1 MIKCIYKPTD
11 LRYIFMQSDSPNQEE
26 LIKLES
32 YLNKI
37 PQYMF
42 LPSFAGVPKPEVF
55 LNKFKSKTGNIIYW
69 CHSGL
74 ADTISDWCKKN
85 NIQLTGIDD
94 NLKYRNVP
102 ETLDEFIKY
111 VDSWQMS
118 ITPRPYQ
125 YEAAYEILKNR
136 QSLSQ
141 LATRAGK
148 TLIAYIVFRYM
159 LEHGAKKI
167 LMIVPSIQLVKQG
180 VADFSEYAE
189 FFKTETVWAKGEYCE
204 SANLTIGTFQSLVMR
219 ADPKSKKYNP
229 KFFKDYDVICCDEAH
244 KLVCK
249 SINTIL
255 SQEFVKNSKL
265 KFGFTGTLP
274 EEGTIESFAC
284 HSLMGWTIQDISA
297 MELVDEGFLAK
308 PDITQIRIKYDESKP
323 LTAAYIKCGEYLNSN
338 DKVVDGKKI
347 QLPKEQREF
356 TMQYEK
362 TLPYALEQMKQLYTD
377 EEYKLYL
384 IDLCKAKGSNLLML
398 EQMLVHRSK
407 KRLKIIDDLLLTM
420 DKNCIVFAHHTEYL
434 KFLKK
439 HFEEKFPDKKVR
451 IIEGTAT
458 LKKRQKI
465 IDEMNKT
472 DGVILCASYGC
483 CSTGITF
490 KNVDFCILAQ
500 SFKSEIINMQSIGRC
515 MLKTDEKDTFYMY
528 DLVDVFPTKKIY
540 SQGLTKIRTYER
552 EGFTHR
558 IITK

>member
-1 MIKCIYKPTD
+1 
-11 LRYIFMQSDSPNQEE
+11 MQSDNPNE
-26 LIKLES
+26 LVMLES

-37 PQYMF
+37 PQYQF
-42 LPSFAGVPKPEVF
+42 LPSFAGIPKPEVY
-55 LNKFKSKTGNIIYW
+55 LNKFKSKSGNIIYW

-74 ADTISDWCKKN
+74 ADTISTWCKSN
-85 NIQLTGIDD
+85 NIVIEGIDD

-102 ETLDEFIKY
+102 ITLEQYIEY
-111 VDSWQMS
+111 VNSWHMN

-125 YEAAYEILKNR
+125 YEAAYKILQNK

-148 TLIAYIVFRYM
+148 TLIAYMVFRYM
-159 LEHGAKKI
+159 LEQGAKKI

-229 KFFKDYDVICCDEAH
+229 KFFKDYDIVCVDEAH

-255 SQEFVKNSKL
+255 SQDFIRDTKIR
-265 KFGFTGTLP
+265 FGFTGTLP

-308 PDITQIRIKYDESKP
+308 PDITQIRIKYPECNA
-323 LTAAYIKCGEYLNSN
+323 LTQAYIKCAEYLCSN
-338 DKVVDGKKI
+338 DKVVDGKKV
-347 QLPKEQREF
+347 QLPKDKREF

-362 TLPYALEQMKQLYTD
+362 VLPFAIAEVKKLY
-377 EEYKLYL
+377 EPHEYKAYL
-384 IDLCKAKGSNLLML
+384 IDLCKVKGSNLLML

-407 KRLKIIDDLLLTM
+407 KRLKIIDDLLLTI

-439 HFEEKFPDKKVR
+439 HFEEKFPDKKVH
-451 IIEGTAT
+451 IIEGSAS

-465 IDEMNKT
+465 IDEMNKEN
-472 DGVILCASYGC
+472 GVILCASYGC

-490 KNVDFCILAQ
+490 KNVDFCIMAQ
-500 SFKSEIINMQSIGRC
+500 SFKSEIINLQSIGRC
-515 MLKTDEKDTFYMY
+515 MIKTENKDTFYLY
-528 DLVDVFPTKKIY
+528 DLVDVFPTKKLY
-540 SQGLTKIRTYER
+540 TQGLAKIRTYNN
-552 EGFTHR
+552 EGFKNR
-558 IITK
+558 IIEK

>member
-74 ADTISDWCKKN
+74 ADTILTWCKEN
-85 NIQLTGIDD
+85 NIQITGIDD

-125 YEAAYEILKNR
+125 YKAAYEILKNR

-229 KFFKDYDVICCDEAH
+229 KFFKEYDLIMVDECH
-244 KLVCK
+244 HLVCK

-255 SQEFVKNSKL
+255 NQDFIKNAKL
-265 KFGFTGTLP
+265 RFGFSGTLP

-284 HSLMGWTIQDISA
+284 HSLMGWTIQDIRTY
-297 MELVDEGFLAK
+297 ELQNEGYLA
-308 PDITQIRIKYDESKP
+308 DINITQIRIKYPECDA
-323 LTAAYIKCGEYLNSN
+323 LTQEYIKCAEYLCSN

-377 EEYKLYL
+377 EEYKSYL

-407 KRLKIIDDLLLTM
+407 KRLNIIDNILSTI

-439 HFEEKFPDKKVR
+439 HFENKFPDRIVR
-451 IIEGTAT
+451 IIEGSASI
-458 LKKRQKI
+458 KKREKI
-465 IDEMNKT
+465 IKEMNENN
-472 DGVILCASYGC
+472 GVILCASYGC

-490 KNVDFCILAQ
+490 KNVDYCIMAQ
-500 SFKSEIINMQSIGRC
+500 SFKSDIVNKQSIGRGL
-515 MLKTDEKDTFYMY
+515 LKTDSKNTFYVY
-528 DLVDVFPTKKIY
+528 DLIDNFPTKKIY
-540 SQGLTKIRTYER
+540 TQGLAKIKIYKTEKFNYTIKE
-552 EGFTHR
+552 
-558 IITK
+558 I

>member
-1 MIKCIYKPTD
+1 MIKCVYKPTD
-11 LRYIFMQSDSPNQEE
+11 LRYIFMQSDNPNE
-26 LIKLES
+26 LVLLES

-37 PQYMF
+37 PQYQF
-42 LPSFAGVPKPEVF
+42 LPSFAGIPKPEVY
-55 LNKFKSKTGNIIYW
+55 LNKFKSKSGNLIYW

-74 ADTISDWCKKN
+74 ADTISTWCNSN
-85 NIQLTGIDD
+85 NIVIEGIDD

-102 ETLDEFIKY
+102 ITLEQYIEY
-111 VDSWQMS
+111 VNSWHMS

-125 YEAAYEILKNR
+125 YEAAYKILQNK

-148 TLIAYIVFRYM
+148 TLIAYMVFRYM

-229 KFFKDYDVICCDEAH
+229 KFFKEYDVVCVDEAH

-255 SQEFVKNSKL
+255 SQDFIRDTKIR
-265 KFGFTGTLP
+265 FGFTGTLP

-308 PDITQIRIKYDESKP
+308 PDITQIRIKYPECDA
-323 LTAAYIKCGEYLNSN
+323 LTQACIKCAEYLCSN
-338 DKVVDGKKI
+338 DKVVDGKKVT
-347 QLPKEQREF
+347 LPKDKQEF
-356 TMQYEK
+356 TMKYEK
-362 TLPYALEQMKQLYTD
+362 VLPFAIAETKKLY
-377 EEYKLYL
+377 EPHEYKAYL

-407 KRLKIIDDLLLTM
+407 KRLKIIDDLLLTI

-439 HFEEKFPDKKVR
+439 HFEERFPDKKVR
-451 IIEGTAT
+451 IIEGSAS

-465 IDEMNKT
+465 IDEMNKEN
-472 DGVILCASYGC
+472 GVILCASYGC

-490 KNVDFCILAQ
+490 KNVNYCILAQ
-500 SFKSEIINMQSIGRC
+500 SFKSDIIVKQSIGR
-515 MLKTDEKDTFYMY
+515 MMIKTADKDTFYMY
-528 DLVDVFPTKKIY
+528 DLVDTFPTKRIY
-540 SQGLTKIRTYER
+540 TQGLHRIKTYKS
-552 EGFTHR
+552 EGFEYT
-558 IITK
+558 IKNI

>member
-1 MIKCIYKPTD
+1 MIKCVYKPTD
-11 LRYIFMQSDSPNQEE
+11 LRYLFMQSDNLNE
-26 LIKLES
+26 LVMLEG

-37 PQYMF
+37 PQYQF
-42 LPSFAGVPKPEVF
+42 LPSFAGIPKPEVY
-55 LNKFKSKTGNIIYW
+55 LNKFKSKSGNLIYW

-74 ADTISDWCKKN
+74 AETIATWCKNN
-85 NIQLTGIDD
+85 NIAITGIDD

-102 ETLDEFIKY
+102 ETLEQYIDY
-111 VDSWQMS
+111 VNSWHMS

-125 YEAAYEILKNR
+125 YEAAYKILQNK

-148 TLIAYIVFRYM
+148 TLIAYMVFRYM

-229 KFFKDYDVICCDEAH
+229 KFFKDFDTICVDECH

-255 SQEFVKNSKL
+255 NQDFVKNAKIR
-265 KFGFTGTLP
+265 FGFSGTLP

-308 PDITQIRIKYDESKP
+308 PDITQIRIKYPECDA
-323 LTAAYIKCGEYLNSN
+323 LTQAYIKCAEYLCSN
-338 DKVVDGKKI
+338 DKVVDGKKV
-347 QLPKEQREF
+347 QLPKDKREF

-362 TLPYALEQMKQLYTD
+362 VLPFAVAETKKLY
-377 EEYKLYL
+377 EPHEYKAYL

-407 KRLKIIDDLLLTM
+407 KRLNIIDNILSTI

-439 HFEEKFPDKKVR
+439 HFEEKFPDKKVH
-451 IIEGTAT
+451 IIEGSAN
-458 LKKRQKI
+458 LKKREKI
-465 IDEMNKT
+465 IKEMNEN

-490 KNVDFCILAQ
+490 KNVDYCIMAQ
-500 SFKSEIINMQSIGRC
+500 SFKSDIIVKQSIGR
-515 MLKTDEKDTFYMY
+515 MMIKTADKDTFYMY
-528 DLVDVFPTKKIY
+528 DLIDVFPTKKLY
-540 SQGLTKIRTYER
+540 TQGLAKIRTYNN
-552 EGFTHR
+552 EGFKNR
-558 IITK
+558 IIEK

>member
-1 MIKCIYKPTD
+1 MIKCVYKPTD
-11 LRYIFMQSDSPNQEE
+11 LRYIFMQSDNPNE
-26 LIKLES
+26 LVSLEG

-37 PQYMF
+37 PQYQF
-42 LPSFAGVPKPEVF
+42 LPSFAGIPKPEVY
-55 LNKFKSKTGNIIYW
+55 LNKFKSKSGNLIYW

-74 ADTISDWCKKN
+74 ADTISTWCKSN
-85 NIQLTGIDD
+85 NIVIEGIDD

-102 ETLDEFIKY
+102 ITLEQYIEY
-111 VDSWQMS
+111 VNSWHMS

-125 YEAAYEILKNR
+125 YEAAYKILQNK

-148 TLIAYIVFRYM
+148 TLIAYMVFRYM

-180 VADFSEYAE
+180 VVDFSEYAE
-189 FFKTETVWAKGEYCE
+189 FFKTETIWAKGEYCE

-229 KFFKDYDVICCDEAH
+229 KFFKDYDVVCVDEAH

-255 SQEFVKNSKL
+255 SQDFIRDTKIR
-265 KFGFTGTLP
+265 FGFTGTLP

-308 PDITQIRIKYDESKP
+308 PDITQIRIKYPECDA
-323 LTAAYIKCGEYLNSN
+323 LTQAYIKCGEYLCSN
-338 DKVVDGKKI
+338 DKVVDGKKVT
-347 QLPKEQREF
+347 LPKDKQEF
-356 TMQYEK
+356 TMKYEK
-362 TLPYALEQMKQLYTD
+362 VLPFAISEVKKLY
-377 EEYKLYL
+377 EPHEYKAYL

-407 KRLKIIDDLLLTM
+407 KRLKIIDDLLLTI

-451 IIEGTAT
+451 IIEGSAP

-465 IDEMNKT
+465 IDEMNKEN
-472 DGVILCASYGC
+472 GVILCASYGC

-490 KNVDFCILAQ
+490 KNVDYCIMAQ
-500 SFKSEIINMQSIGRC
+500 SFKSEIINLQSIGRC
-515 MLKTDEKDTFYMY
+515 MIKTENKDTFYLY
-528 DLVDVFPTKKIY
+528 DLVDVFPTKKLY
-540 SQGLTKIRTYER
+540 TQGLAKIRTYNN
-552 EGFTHR
+552 EGFKNR
-558 IITK
+558 IVEK

>member
-1 MIKCIYKPTD
+1 MIKCVYKPTD
-11 LRYIFMQSDSPNQEE
+11 LRYIFMQSDNSNE
-26 LIKLES
+26 LVMLES

-37 PQYMF
+37 PQYQF
-42 LPSFAGVPKPEVF
+42 LPSFAGIPKPEVY
-55 LNKFKSKTGNIIYW
+55 LNKFKSKSDNLIYW

-74 ADTISDWCKKN
+74 ADTISTWCKSN
-85 NIQLTGIDD
+85 NIVIEGIDD

-102 ETLDEFIKY
+102 ITLEQYIDY
-111 VDSWQMS
+111 VNSWEMS

-125 YEAAYEILKNR
+125 YEAAYKILQNK

-148 TLIAYIVFRYM
+148 TLIAYMVFRYM

-229 KFFKDYDVICCDEAH
+229 KFFKDYDVVCVDEAH

-255 SQEFVKNSKL
+255 SQDFIRDTKIR
-265 KFGFTGTLP
+265 FGFTGTLP

-308 PDITQIRIKYDESKP
+308 PDITQIRIKYPECDA
-323 LTAAYIKCGEYLNSN
+323 LTQAYIKCAEYLCSN
-338 DKVVDGKKI
+338 DKVVNGKKI
-347 QLPKEQREF
+347 QLPKDKREF

-362 TLPYALEQMKQLYTD
+362 VLPFAISEVKKLY
-377 EEYKLYL
+377 EPHEYKAYL

-407 KRLKIIDDLLLTM
+407 KRLNID
-420 DKNCIVFAHHTEYL
+420 
-434 KFLKK
+434 
-439 HFEEKFPDKKVR
+439 R
-451 IIEGTAT
+451 
-458 LKKRQKI
+458 
-465 IDEMNKT
+465 
-472 DGVILCASYGC
+472 
-483 CSTGITF
+483 
-490 KNVDFCILAQ
+490 
-500 SFKSEIINMQSIGRC
+500 KS
-515 MLKTDEKDTFYMY
+515 
-528 DLVDVFPTKKIY
+528 VV
-540 SQGLTKIRTYER
+540 
-552 EGFTHR
+552 
-558 IITK
+558 

>member
-1 MIKCIYKPTD
+1 
-11 LRYIFMQSDSPNQEE
+11 MQSDNPNE
-26 LIKLES
+26 LIQLEG

-37 PQYMF
+37 PQYQF
-42 LPSFAGVPKPEVF
+42 LPSFAGILKPEVY
-55 LNKFKSKTGNIIYW
+55 LNKFKSKSGNLIYW

-74 ADTISDWCKKN
+74 ADTISTWCKSN
-85 NIQLTGIDD
+85 NIVIEGIDD

-102 ETLDEFIKY
+102 ITLEQYIEY
-111 VDSWQMS
+111 VNSWHMI

-125 YEAAYEILKNR
+125 YEAAYKILQNK

-148 TLIAYIVFRYM
+148 TLIAYMVFRYM

-229 KFFKDYDVICCDEAH
+229 KFFKDYDVVCVDEAH

-255 SQEFVKNSKL
+255 NQDFIRDTKIR
-265 KFGFTGTLP
+265 FGFTGTLP

-308 PDITQIRIKYDESKP
+308 PDITQIRIKYPECDA
-323 LTAAYIKCGEYLNSN
+323 LTQAYIKCAEYLCSN
-338 DKVVDGKKI
+338 DKVVDGKKV
-347 QLPKEQREF
+347 QLPKDKREF

-362 TLPYALEQMKQLYTD
+362 VLPFAVAETKKLY
-377 EEYKLYL
+377 EPHEYKAYL

-407 KRLKIIDDLLLTM
+407 KRLNIIDNILSTI

-439 HFEEKFPDKKVR
+439 HFEERFPDKKVR
-451 IIEGTAT
+451 IIEGSAS

-465 IDEMNKT
+465 IDEMNNEN
-472 DGVILCASYGC
+472 GVILCASYGC

-490 KNVDFCILAQ
+490 KNVDYCILAQ
-500 SFKSEIINMQSIGRC
+500 SFKSDIIVKQSIGR
-515 MLKTDEKDTFYMY
+515 MMIKTADKDTFYMY
-528 DLVDVFPTKKIY
+528 DLVDVFPTKRIY
-540 SQGLTKIRTYER
+540 TQGLAKIRLYNN
-552 EGFTHR
+552 EGFKNR
-558 IITK
+558 IIEK

>member
-1 MIKCIYKPTD
+1 
-11 LRYIFMQSDSPNQEE
+11 
-26 LIKLES
+26 
-32 YLNKI
+32 
-37 PQYMF
+37 
-42 LPSFAGVPKPEVF
+42 
-55 LNKFKSKTGNIIYW
+55 
-69 CHSGL
+69 
-74 ADTISDWCKKN
+74 
-85 NIQLTGIDD
+85 
-94 NLKYRNVP
+94 
-102 ETLDEFIKY
+102 
-111 VDSWQMS
+111 
-118 ITPRPYQ
+118 
-125 YEAAYEILKNR
+125 
-136 QSLSQ
+136 
-141 LATRAGK
+141 
-148 TLIAYIVFRYM
+148 M

-356 TMQYEK
+356 TMQYVK

-540 SQGLTKIRTYER
+540 SQGLAKIRTYER

>member
-1 MIKCIYKPTD
+1 
-11 LRYIFMQSDSPNQEE
+11 MQSDNPNE
-26 LIKLES
+26 LVSLES

-37 PQYMF
+37 PQYQF
-42 LPSFAGVPKPEVF
+42 LPSFAGIPKPEVY
-55 LNKFKSKTGNIIYW
+55 LNKFKAKSGSLIYW

-74 ADTISDWCKKN
+74 ADTISTWCKSN
-85 NIQLTGIDD
+85 NIVIEGIDD

-102 ETLDEFIKY
+102 ITLEQY
-111 VDSWQMS
+111 VEYVNSWHMS

-125 YEAAYEILKNR
+125 YEAAYKILQNK

-148 TLIAYIVFRYM
+148 TLIAYMVFRYM

-229 KFFKDYDVICCDEAH
+229 KFFKDYDVVCVDEAH

-255 SQEFVKNSKL
+255 SQDFIRDTKIR
-265 KFGFTGTLP
+265 FGFTGTLP

-308 PDITQIRIKYDESKP
+308 PDITQIRIKYPECDA
-323 LTAAYIKCGEYLNSN
+323 LTQAYIKCAEYLCSN
-338 DKVVDGKKI
+338 DKVVNGKKV
-347 QLPKEQREF
+347 QLPKDEREF

-362 TLPYALEQMKQLYTD
+362 VLPFAIAETKKLY
-377 EEYKLYL
+377 EPHEYKAYL

-407 KRLKIIDDLLLTM
+407 KRLKIIDDLLLTI

-439 HFEEKFPDKKVR
+439 HFEERFPDKKVR
-451 IIEGTAT
+451 IIEGSAS

-465 IDEMNKT
+465 IDEMNKEN
-472 DGVILCASYGC
+472 GVILCASYGC

-490 KNVDFCILAQ
+490 KNVDYCIMAQ
-500 SFKSEIINMQSIGRC
+500 SFKSEIINLQSIGRC
-515 MLKTDEKDTFYMY
+515 MIKTENKDTFYLY
-528 DLVDVFPTKKIY
+528 DLVDVFPTKKLY
-540 SQGLTKIRTYER
+540 TQGLAKIRTYNN
-552 EGFTHR
+552 EGFKNR
-558 IITK
+558 IVEK

>member
-1 MIKCIYKPTD
+1 MIKCVYKPTD
-11 LRYIFMQSDSPNQEE
+11 LRYLFMQSDNPNE
-26 LIKLES
+26 LIQLEG

-37 PQYMF
+37 PQYQF
-42 LPSFAGVPKPEVF
+42 LPSFAGILKPEVY
-55 LNKFKSKTGNIIYW
+55 LNKFKSKSGNLIYW

-74 ADTISDWCKKN
+74 ADTISTWCKSN
-85 NIQLTGIDD
+85 NIVIEGIDD

-102 ETLDEFIKY
+102 ITLEQYIEY
-111 VDSWQMS
+111 VNSWHMI

-125 YEAAYEILKNR
+125 YEAAYKILQNK

-148 TLIAYIVFRYM
+148 TLIAYMVFRYM

-229 KFFKDYDVICCDEAH
+229 KFFKDYDVVCVDEAH

-255 SQEFVKNSKL
+255 NQDFIRDTKIR
-265 KFGFTGTLP
+265 FGFTGTLP

-308 PDITQIRIKYDESKP
+308 PDITQIRIKYPECDA
-323 LTAAYIKCGEYLNSN
+323 LTQAYIKCAEYLCSN
-338 DKVVDGKKI
+338 DKVVDGKKV
-347 QLPKEQREF
+347 QLPKDKREF

-362 TLPYALEQMKQLYTD
+362 VLPFAVAETKKLY
-377 EEYKLYL
+377 EPHEYKAYL

-407 KRLKIIDDLLLTM
+407 KRLNIIDNILSTI

-439 HFEEKFPDKKVR
+439 HFEERFPDKKVR
-451 IIEGTAT
+451 IIEGSAS

-465 IDEMNKT
+465 IDEMNNEN
-472 DGVILCASYGC
+472 GVILCASYGC

-490 KNVDFCILAQ
+490 KNVDYCILAQ
-500 SFKSEIINMQSIGRC
+500 SFKSDIIVKQSIGR
-515 MLKTDEKDTFYMY
+515 MMIKTADKDTFYMY
-528 DLVDVFPTKKIY
+528 DLVDVFPTKRIY
-540 SQGLTKIRTYER
+540 TQGLAKIRLYNN
-552 EGFTHR
+552 EGFKNR
-558 IITK
+558 IIEK